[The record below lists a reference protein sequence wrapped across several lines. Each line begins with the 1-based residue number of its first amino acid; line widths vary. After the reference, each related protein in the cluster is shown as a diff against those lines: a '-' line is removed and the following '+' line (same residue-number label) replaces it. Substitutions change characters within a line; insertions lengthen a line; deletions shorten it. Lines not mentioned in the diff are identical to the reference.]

1 MLMRCARPTVTAKF
15 EAFEMWGFYVLLGNT
30 SMDRIPGTDGFRK
43 IRWEDARRG
52 KGERGGLRIIY
63 YCFTSAHQIWFFTI
77 YGKNEVTDLT
87 TDEKR
92 ALRMAIHAELD
103 ARRQQS

>member
-52 KGERGGLRIIY
+52 KGERGGLESS
-63 YCFTSAHQIWFFTI
+63 TTVSQA
-77 YGKNEVTDLT
+77 LT
-87 TDEKR
+87 RSDYSRFMERTR
-92 ALRMAIHAELD
+92 
-103 ARRQQS
+103 